1 MIPIFMRRMST
12 CSIPRCVVCKELEL
26 MRLFESEST
35 GKKAVCGH
43 GESAWEEQECPRAGR
58 GKRSWDKGL
67 RCLLLVSMLAQARS
81 GFSVAFI

>member
-1 MIPIFMRRMST
+1 MKCWEEMNDSNIYEKDVY

-58 GKRSWDKGL
+58 GKREDGT
-67 RCLLLVSMLAQARS
+67 R
-81 GFSVAFI
+81 G